1 MYARNEEWIPPMRV
15 FLRAILGD
23 YRITTGIPDLRMR
36 MEYGPD
42 KSNSFYPVFS
52 TDGTPFLPS
61 QFCRDQFTA
70 LRAFHAGN
78 YSSHKVTL
86 RFSSDFP
93 IIQARTFYIPPPNPG
108 GAPLPSPSPYDLPDP
123 HPLPP
128 QCIPCIGEVL
138 IA

>member
-1 MYARNEEWIPPMRV
+1 MRG

-23 YRITTGIPDLRMR
+23 YRITTGIADLRMR

-42 KSNSFYPVFS
+42 KSNSFHPVIRP
-52 TDGTPFLPS
+52 DGTKVLPS
-61 QFCRDQFTA
+61 QFCKDQFTA
-70 LRAFHAGN
+70 LRAFHTSK
-78 YSSHKVTL
+78 YFDHKVTL
-86 RFSSDFP
+86 RFGTDLEL
-93 IIQARTFYIPPPNPG
+93 IQARTFYMPPVNPG